1 MSILVVRGRRL
12 VCPDGIVDGSI
23 VIEDGVIRAVE
34 RSGAAGAA
42 GASVDSGPTIVE
54 AGDTV
59 VLPGLVDTH
68 VHVNEPGRTDWEGF
82 ATATQAAAAGGVT
95 TIVDMPLNSIPA
107 TIDAAALAAKRAAAE
122 RQSFVDV
129 AFWGGVVPGN
139 ARELVALH
147 EAGVCGFKCFLS
159 PSGVPEFD
167 HVAEADLRMA
177 FPALARCGAVLLAHA
192 EDPSLLR
199 PIPPNADVRSHRT
212 WATSRPPQA
221 EGAAIELLLNL
232 SREFGVRVHIVHVAA
247 ADALPLL
254 ARAKDEGLRVTAETC
269 PHYLTFADE
278 DVPEGATEFKCAPPL
293 RGASNRDRLWDGLA
307 DRTLDAIASDHSPS
321 LPALKCLDTGDFLRA
336 WGGIASVQLGLPIVW
351 TGARQRDHS
360 LQDVARWMCE
370 APARLAG
377 LGSRKGRLAPGFDA
391 DLVFLDAESS
401 FVVEPSR
408 LLFRHPVTPYA
419 GRRLS
424 GVVRK
429 TMLRGEPIYDDGRI
443 LGPARGRL
451 LRPFDL

>member
-1 MSILVVRGRRL
+1 MSRMIVRGRRL
-12 VCPDGIVDGSI
+12 VCPDGIVDGTI
-23 VIEDGVIRAVE
+23 VIEDGVIRAVG
-34 RSGAAGAA
+34 RSAGAGAA
-42 GASVDSGPTIVE
+42 PPAFHDPGATIVE

-95 TIVDMPLNSIPA
+95 TIVDMPLNCIPA
-107 TIDAAALAAKRAAAE
+107 TIDAAALGAKRAAAE

-139 ARELVALH
+139 AEDLVALH

-167 HVAEADLRMA
+167 HVGEVALRIA
-177 FPALARCGAVLLAHA
+177 FPVLARCGAVLLAHA
-192 EDPSLLR
+192 EEPSLLR

-212 WATSRPPQA
+212 WATSRPPHA
-221 EGAAIELLLNL
+221 ECAAIGLLLNL

-278 DVPEGATEFKCAPPL
+278 DVPDGATAFKCAPPL
-293 RGASNRDRLWDGLA
+293 RGASNRERLWGGLA
-307 DRTLDAIASDHSPS
+307 DRTLDAVVSDHSPS
-321 LPALKCLDTGDFLRA
+321 PPAMKCLDTGDFLRA
-336 WGGIASVQLGLPIVW
+336 WGGVASVQLGLPIVW
-351 TGARQRDHS
+351 TGARRRDSS

-377 LGSRKGRLAPGFDA
+377 LGSRKGCLAPGFDA
-391 DLVFLDAESS
+391 DLVFLDDDAS

-408 LLFRHPVTPYA
+408 LFSRHQVTPYA
-419 GRRLS
+419 GRRLNA
-424 GVVRK
+424 VVRK

-443 LGPARGRL
+443 VGVARGRL
-451 LRPFDL
+451 LTPDL